1 MTTNYVLDCSDCV
14 GRKMAACDDCIVS
27 FLIDRDEEDEQ
38 TAITVDEDELRAIRV
53 MAAAGLVPEVRHL
66 RAVS

>member
-1 MTTNYVLDCSDCV
+1 MTSSYVLDCSQCV
-14 GRKMAACDDCIVS
+14 ARATPACDDCIVN
-27 FLIDRDEEDEQ
+27 FLVDRDEHMRV
-38 TAITVDEDELRAIRV
+38 TVDEDELRAIRV